1 MQRKKTT
8 YLQQLNE
15 SKQLDR
21 EEKIWAVEKSNI
33 ERRNKIKQE
42 RKKLKHSG
50 GWSSLAMSKKILIIV
65 FINCIIIEIFTGII
79 IIKAMAL
86 AALVGTTAD
95 LSPLLALIPA
105 VGGQVGSLISYN
117 IKSQKENTE
126 GGITYLNAQ
135 QQYEQGKYQAETAN
149 ISTNNDGTSGGLV
162 GDPGNTN

>member
-1 MQRKKTT
+1 MQGKKTT
-8 YLQQLNE
+8 YLQQLNQA
-15 SKQLDR
+15 KKLDK
-21 EEKIWAVEKSNI
+21 EEEIWAVEKSNI

-65 FINCIIIEIFTGII
+65 FINCIIIEIFTGAI

-86 AALVGTTAD
+86 AAAAGMTAD
-95 LSPLLALIPA
+95 LSPLVALIPA
-105 VGGQVGSLISYN
+105 IGGQVSSLISYN

-135 QQYEQGKYQAETAN
+135 QQYKQGT
-149 ISTNNDGTSGGLV
+149 TSGGLV
-162 GDPGNTN
+162 GDTGNTN

>member
-1 MQRKKTT
+1 
-8 YLQQLNE
+8 
-15 SKQLDR
+15 
-21 EEKIWAVEKSNI
+21 
-33 ERRNKIKQE
+33 
-42 RKKLKHSG
+42 
-50 GWSSLAMSKKILIIV
+50 MSKKILIIV
-65 FINCIIIEIFTGII
+65 FINCIIIEIFTGVIL
-79 IIKAMAL
+79 IKAMAL

-135 QQYEQGKYQAETAN
+135 QQYEQGKFQAETAN

-162 GDPGNTN
+162 EDPGNTN

>member
-1 MQRKKTT
+1 
-8 YLQQLNE
+8 
-15 SKQLDR
+15 
-21 EEKIWAVEKSNI
+21 
-33 ERRNKIKQE
+33 
-42 RKKLKHSG
+42 
-50 GWSSLAMSKKILIIV
+50 
-65 FINCIIIEIFTGII
+65 
-79 IIKAMAL
+79 MAL

-135 QQYEQGKYQAETAN
+135 QQYEQGKFQAET
-149 ISTNNDGTSGGLV
+149 TNNDGTSGGLV

>member
-65 FINCIIIEIFTGII
+65 FINCIIIEIFTGVIL
-79 IIKAMAL
+79 IKAMAL
-86 AALVGTTAD
+86 AALVGMTAD

-135 QQYEQGKYQAETAN
+135 QQYEQGKFQAETAN